1 MSPESTP
8 EAARLHAPG
17 NFPRG
22 QQGRRGRRFP
32 SAPRAPRARG
42 SGRAA
47 GAAAAASSR
56 PRLRRA
62 ASSLRPARP
71 PGSLP
76 SWQALAAAAAADGE
90 GVRRPRGVGDEAREV
105 SSGRSSVRPPARPLT
120 LLPQHHG
127 GAERLARAR
136 PASPAGGPGDSGGG
150 DGPGGRD
157 ISTGPGSGGA
167 GSPGPGPGSSCG
179 SSLGPGSSGGR
190 LAHLQGRV
198 RASGGYRSVR
208 RVLRGR
214 SRPGAETGR
223 EWVRDAVFPAC
234 LHSRRQRGRLR
245 GLPALTVILLYFLIF
260 NLSLPSLSAA
270 AAGGGGAAD
279 VTRTA
284 DELHAANF
292 YLRDRRVGGAGTR

>member
-17 NFPRG
+17 NFPGG

-47 GAAAAASSR
+47 GAAGAASSR
-56 PRLRRA
+56 PRLCRA

-76 SWQALAAAAAADGE
+76 SWQAPAAAAAADGE

-127 GAERLARAR
+127 GAERLARAC
-136 PASPAGGPGDSGGG
+136 PASPAGGPGDGGG
-150 DGPGGRD
+150 GPSGRD

-167 GSPGPGPGSSCG
+167 RSSGPGSSCG
-179 SSLGPGSSGGR
+179 PSLGPGSSGGR
-190 LAHLQGRV
+190 VAHLQGRV

-234 LHSRRQRGRLR
+234 L
-245 GLPALTVILLYFLIF
+245 PARPEAERPASGPTGSNSYFIVFF
-260 NLSLPSLSAA
+260 N
-270 AAGGGGAAD
+270 
-279 VTRTA
+279 
-284 DELHAANF
+284 F
-292 YLRDRRVGGAGTR
+292 

>member
-17 NFPRG
+17 NFPRL
-22 QQGRRGRRFP
+22 RGRRFP

-76 SWQALAAAAAADGE
+76 SWQAPAAAAAAAADGE

-136 PASPAGGPGDSGGG
+136 PASSAGGPGDSGGG
-150 DGPGGRD
+150 GGPGGRD

-167 GSPGPGPGSSCG
+167 RSSGPGSSSG

-190 LAHLQGRV
+190 LAHLQRRV

-234 LHSRRQRGRLR
+234 LPPGGR
-245 GLPALTVILLYFLIF
+245 
-260 NLSLPSLSAA
+260 
-270 AAGGGGAAD
+270 AAGFGAY
-279 VTRTA
+279 R
-284 DELHAANF
+284 F
-292 YLRDRRVGGAGTR
+292 